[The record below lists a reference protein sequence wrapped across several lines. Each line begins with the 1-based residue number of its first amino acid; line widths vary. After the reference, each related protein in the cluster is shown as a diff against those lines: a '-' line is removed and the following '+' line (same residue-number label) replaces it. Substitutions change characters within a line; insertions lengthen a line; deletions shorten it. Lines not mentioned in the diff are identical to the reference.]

1 MWDLSFSALNEDSGF
16 WPRLQRRCYG
26 GFRRLSGLS
35 QRFWLSR
42 AYFPFLLW
50 VALGFAALRQP
61 VYGAMALL
69 GICIWLLV
77 FCRDLLASV
86 TPFLLVFLLSTQRYE
101 SLGDFLPC
109 AVLAAPFFAAL
120 IWHLMVWPVTFRV
133 GRSATGLLLVS
144 AATLLGGCGILSMH
158 QLLQPLS
165 LYYVGCL
172 GGGMLV
178 FYVLLRSC
186 LTYSKGYD
194 LHRRFAAIFCVLGVC
209 MACLVMLDYAVRWQ
223 EFLQVHTT
231 LYLKY
236 RNFAT
241 ALLLTTLPMSFYLSL
256 KKPAHLL
263 GVAVQAAGLALTG
276 SRSALLFGVAL
287 LGLGFVYLVRWGLIP
302 RKAVLPLC
310 VAGTVLAVLV
320 GPELLSLMM
329 DSRMEDGH
337 LFHQGD
343 SVRVQL
349 FLRGITDFLH
359 NPVFGI
365 GLISQR
371 NSDLFTGVEG
381 SMVFYHNSIA
391 QIMGSMGLV
400 GIAAYG
406 VLMRDRIALLRA
418 GKTPFVRALA
428 LSYLGMLLI
437 SLTNPGEFCPFP
449 NAALMV
455 MVFTLAEEATWPSP
469 WGRCWAFAPPD
480 GLICPRNNAFLSRN
494 RTSPGSGNF
503 FGTGRSKVHRIGKKE
518 VFAYAVSTTNTCGR
532 FPQDPPGPGR
542 PARAG
547 HLRRR
552 ALPRGRG
559 AGSHQPGLRHGGA
572 HILPGRHRRLRYP
585 IRHPPARPAL
595 RLVSS
600 LGHRRP
606 QRAGLSGVGTAS
618 HVPAGG
624 WPDGDGIRRSG
635 DHPAGDAGASGV
647 RKERA

>member
-133 GRSATGLLLVS
+133 GRSATGLLLVA
-144 AATLLGGCGILSMH
+144 AATLLGGCGILSMQ

-165 LYYVGCL
+165 LYYAGCL

-194 LHRRFAAIFCVLGVC
+194 LHRRFAAIFCALGVC
-209 MACLVMLDYAVRWQ
+209 MACLLMLDYAVRWQ

-263 GVAVQAAGLALTG
+263 GVAVL
-276 SRSALLFGVAL
+276 
-287 LGLGFVYLVRWGLIP
+287 
-302 RKAVLPLC
+302 
-310 VAGTVLAVLV
+310 
-320 GPELLSLMM
+320 
-329 DSRMEDGH
+329 
-337 LFHQGD
+337 
-343 SVRVQL
+343 
-349 FLRGITDFLH
+349 
-359 NPVFGI
+359 
-365 GLISQR
+365 
-371 NSDLFTGVEG
+371 
-381 SMVFYHNSIA
+381 
-391 QIMGSMGLV
+391 
-400 GIAAYG
+400 
-406 VLMRDRIALLRA
+406 
-418 GKTPFVRALA
+418 
-428 LSYLGMLLI
+428 
-437 SLTNPGEFCPFP
+437 
-449 NAALMV
+449 
-455 MVFTLAEEATWPSP
+455 
-469 WGRCWAFAPPD
+469 
-480 GLICPRNNAFLSRN
+480 
-494 RTSPGSGNF
+494 
-503 FGTGRSKVHRIGKKE
+503 
-518 VFAYAVSTTNTCGR
+518 
-532 FPQDPPGPGR
+532 
-542 PARAG
+542 
-547 HLRRR
+547 
-552 ALPRGRG
+552 
-559 AGSHQPGLRHGGA
+559 
-572 HILPGRHRRLRYP
+572 
-585 IRHPPARPAL
+585 
-595 RLVSS
+595 
-600 LGHRRP
+600 
-606 QRAGLSGVGTAS
+606 
-618 HVPAGG
+618 
-624 WPDGDGIRRSG
+624 
-635 DHPAGDAGASGV
+635 
-647 RKERA
+647 